1 MPVQR
6 RVKSTVKNRER
17 IWDRRAQL
25 VEAAIRVFRDKGFH
39 ATTVREIGTAA
50 GLTQGTIYNY
60 VRSKDD
66 ILYLVCDSVITAYQD
81 SVRSAIESVEGQ
93 PHRMEAALHAL
104 IGVMYEHQD
113 DILLLYH
120 ESHALDRRSLHAILA
135 RVAEFHHF
143 VEETL
148 CDGLVETD
156 PALSNRALITN
167 ILTYLPTIVAQ
178 RRWLLDRTVPKQQ
191 VIDGLVCFMMRGL
204 GLASG
209 ADSGAAASPGAPVE
223 AQRPPAVP
231 PKRARRGPH
240 AARPER

>member
-1 MPVQR
+1 MSVQR
-6 RVKSTVKNRER
+6 RIKSTVKSRER
-17 IWDRRAQL
+17 VWDRRAQL

-39 ATTVREIGTAA
+39 ATTVREIGAAA

-81 SVRSAIESVEGQ
+81 GVRSAIESVEGQ

-135 RVAEFHHF
+135 RVAEFHRF

-148 CDGLVETD
+148 CDGLDETD

-167 ILTYLPTIVAQ
+167 IVTYLPTIVAQ
-178 RRWLLDRTVPKQQ
+178 RRWLLDRTVPKHQ

-209 ADSGAAASPGAPVE
+209 AESMAATNLAGPL
-223 AQRPPAVP
+223 QRRQQKAGPR
-231 PKRARRGPH
+231 KRARPAH
-240 AARPER
+240 LAARS